1 MEIGINHFIFIS
13 ALLFGLGLYT
23 VIANRN
29 LIKIM
34 LGISLLFSAS
44 LLNIAA
50 FSGFR
55 NFNPEGQLILYGV
68 TILIIL
74 IIVTGCFFVS
84 GYYRKYKSLQ
94 LIKTKPDRGS
104 ENV

>member
-23 VIANRN
+23 VITNRN
-29 LIKIM
+29 LIKTM

-50 FSGFR
+50 FSGSV
-55 NFNPEGQLILYGV
+55 NFDPEGQLILYGV
-68 TILIIL
+68 SILIIL
-74 IIVTGCFFVS
+74 IMVTGCFFVS
-84 GYYRKYKSLQ
+84 RYYRKYKTL
-94 LIKTKPDRGS
+94 LLFKAEPGRGS